1 MSLTLV
7 MAWSNVIFGQE
18 KISGKVIDDL
28 GVGLPGATVLV
39 KGSNTGVT
47 SDFDGNF
54 EISVNQNDILVV
66 SFLGFATREVRVDSD
81 FLEISL
87 DPASNTLDEVVV
99 AGVAGATSKK
109 KLSVT
114 VNSLSAEQIQDVP
127 ASNAA
132 GALMGKVA

>member
-1 MSLTLV
+1 MSMTLV

-54 EISVNQNDILVV
+54 EI
-66 SFLGFATREVRVDSD
+66 
-81 FLEISL
+81 
-87 DPASNTLDEVVV
+87 
-99 AGVAGATSKK
+99 
-109 KLSVT
+109 
-114 VNSLSAEQIQDVP
+114 
-127 ASNAA
+127 
-132 GALMGKVA
+132 